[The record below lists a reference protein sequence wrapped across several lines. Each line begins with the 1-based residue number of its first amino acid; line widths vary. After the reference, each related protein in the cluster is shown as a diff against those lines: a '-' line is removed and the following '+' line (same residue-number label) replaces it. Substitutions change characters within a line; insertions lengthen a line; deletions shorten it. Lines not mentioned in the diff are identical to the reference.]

1 MVVPESP
8 IEFQSAAPTSTLKKP
23 IFPIRAPTLS
33 GNEDQGVRRDRK
45 GTTRRGFERSS
56 AAIADQTARETP
68 FNIHSRF
75 YLIPGEWHGVENVAI
90 VSGGAPSSTHW
101 GADHWTPLI
110 PLDANTST
118 LYTKAQGLQLS
129 IRLGKYAHEGVQ
141 YTISSESPRASAVE
155 YWSSGT
161 ECERSNSQIE
171 QHGFCRQAA
180 GHSQDIFAVVQSR
193 KLPRGETTLLIG
205 AASKEEENYR
215 RSEGLSAAQYHFAQG
230 ARIRI
235 TATRSTTS

>member
-1 MVVPESP
+1 MLLVLTSGPSKGTDRVAAGLVGNEPVNKGFKLPESPFDSMVVPESP

-110 PLDANTST
+110 PLD
-118 LYTKAQGLQLS
+118 
-129 IRLGKYAHEGVQ
+129 
-141 YTISSESPRASAVE
+141 
-155 YWSSGT
+155 GT
-161 ECERSNSQIE
+161 PSDP
-171 QHGFCRQAA
+171 A
-180 GHSQDIFAVVQSR
+180 
-193 KLPRGETTLLIG
+193 K
-205 AASKEEENYR
+205 YR
-215 RSEGLSAAQYHFAQG
+215 RPFYNP
-230 ARIRI
+230 
-235 TATRSTTS
+235 